1 MGKKTTRKFKTA
13 LGPTFDRLLRFH
25 WGARCLAGFGLWFYQ
40 GFFACSKRASN
51 IAAGRSFL
59 KLVGSLALYTP
70 ERPSF
75 TFTQRVARQKM
86 LEGPCRII
94 LSCAISGTVGGK
106 ATTQIS
112 WHGKFCVLPELYSL
126 VIDLIHLQDKSAPK
140 LSDEQVVECPFLGN
154 LEIERPVD
162 TSCVHI
168 VTEWICF
175 TSPPIVFLT
184 RLRCISLH
192 EDLWDCDRKQ
202 VYRSTDRCSSMPLCP
217 ESIVGCPWSRHK
229 DGLVF
234 KKVRNRK

>member
-1 MGKKTTRKFKTA
+1 MPCWIWA
-13 LGPTFDRLLRFH
+13 LILPRLLRLFETCFKH
-25 WGARCLAGFGLWFYQ
+25 CCWQKLPQLYCVLRLL
-40 GFFACSKRASN
+40 
-51 IAAGRSFL
+51 
-59 KLVGSLALYTP
+59 LVGSLALYTP

-168 VTEWICF
+168 VTE
-175 TSPPIVFLT
+175 
-184 RLRCISLH
+184 
-192 EDLWDCDRKQ
+192 
-202 VYRSTDRCSSMPLCP
+202 
-217 ESIVGCPWSRHK
+217 
-229 DGLVF
+229 
-234 KKVRNRK
+234 

>member
-1 MGKKTTRKFKTA
+1 
-13 LGPTFDRLLRFH
+13 
-25 WGARCLAGFGLWFYQ
+25 
-40 GFFACSKRASN
+40 
-51 IAAGRSFL
+51 
-59 KLVGSLALYTP
+59 
-70 ERPSF
+70 
-75 TFTQRVARQKM
+75 M
-86 LEGPCRII
+86 LEGPCGII

-112 WHGKFCVLPELYSL
+112 WHGKFCILPELYSL

-168 VTEWICF
+168 VNEWICF

-202 VYRSTDRCSSMPLCP
+202 VYRLLRNKETWWPMLDWSMF
-217 ESIVGCPWSRHK
+217 VNATVSRKHCW
-229 DGLVF
+229 LPMIPS
-234 KKVRNRK
+234 